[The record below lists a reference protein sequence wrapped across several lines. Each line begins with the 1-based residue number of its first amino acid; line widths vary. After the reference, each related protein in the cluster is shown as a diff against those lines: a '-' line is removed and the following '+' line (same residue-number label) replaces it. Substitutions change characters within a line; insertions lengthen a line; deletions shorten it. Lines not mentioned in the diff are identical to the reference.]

1 MGVLIKNG
9 NVVTA
14 SDSYVADIFIQDGII
29 KEIGLNLEKE
39 GSKVIDA
46 KGLIVMPGGVD
57 VHTHF
62 DLDVGIAI
70 ANDDFYTGTV
80 AAACGGTTTIVDH
93 LAFGP
98 KGCNLSHQ
106 INKYHSLSKDKAV
119 IDYGFHGVVQDVN
132 KDILKEME
140 YIVENEGV
148 TSFKIYLTYDY
159 LINDYEAIKVLKK
172 LKELGGIMAVHAEND
187 GVIKFLKEYYL
198 NNNFKSPKYHP
209 LTRPNFCEGEAVN
222 RMINLSSIIGG
233 GPLYIVHLS
242 TKEGLDYIKEA
253 RDRGEII
260 ISETCPQYLL
270 LDDSEY
276 DREDALKFIMSPP
289 LRKKDDIE
297 ALWSGIKDGFIQVVA
312 TDHCPFAYNGDKMLG
327 KDDFSKC
334 PNGAPGVEE
343 RIPILFS
350 EGVLKGKI
358 SINKFVDVC
367 STKPAKLFGLYPKK
381 GSISVGSDGDIT
393 IIDPNKEVTIDIN
406 NLHYN
411 CDYSLYEGKKIKGY
425 PVYTISR
432 GEIIFENEKFIG
444 EKGRGEFIKRKRC
457 EYEI

>member
-98 KGCNLSHQ
+98 KGCNLSYQ

-119 IDYGFHGVVQDVN
+119 IDYGFHGVVQEVN

-393 IIDPNKEVTIDIN
+393 IIDPNKEVIIDIN

-432 GEIIFENEKFIG
+432 GEIIFEKGKFIG